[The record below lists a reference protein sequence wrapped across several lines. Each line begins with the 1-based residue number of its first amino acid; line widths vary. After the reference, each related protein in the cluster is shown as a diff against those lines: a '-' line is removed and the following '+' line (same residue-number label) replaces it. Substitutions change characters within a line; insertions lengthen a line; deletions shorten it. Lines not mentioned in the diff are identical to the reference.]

1 MSALWPDYFDLLME
15 FEGTVFEN
23 DPADPGGATKF
34 GIDQK
39 DHPGVDIR
47 SLTKCGA
54 EQIYLAEFGKSFAA
68 KLPSPISF
76 AYFDFAV
83 NCGESTAAKALQ
95 RSVGVT
101 ADGVVGPAPMR
112 AVDAM
117 LEAGRHGMLLGRI
130 SAQRELYYLNLA
142 HTQPKMNPFLKGWL
156 SRAKAM
162 LSWAAA
168 RLNDRGQQ

>member
-23 DPADPGGATKF
+23 DPSDPGGATKF
-34 GIDQK
+34 GIDQR

-83 NCGESTAAKALQ
+83 NAGESQAAKCLQ
-95 RSVGVT
+95 RAVGVRV
-101 ADGVVGPAPMR
+101 DGTPGPATQ
-112 AVDAM
+112 AAINAM
-117 LEAGRHGMLLGRI
+117 LEAGEHGKLLGRLQ
-130 SAQRELYYLNLA
+130 AQRELFYLNLA
-142 HTQPKMNPFLKGWL
+142 HSQPKMNRFLTGWL
-156 SRAKAM
+156 ARSKAM

-168 RLNDRGQQ
+168 RLNDGGQQ